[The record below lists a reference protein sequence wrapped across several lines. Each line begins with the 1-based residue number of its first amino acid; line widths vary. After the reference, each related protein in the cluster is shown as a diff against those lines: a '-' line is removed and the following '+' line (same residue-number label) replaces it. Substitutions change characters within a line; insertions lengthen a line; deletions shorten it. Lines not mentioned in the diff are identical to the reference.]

1 MSAKLRPARGSAAL
15 AGLLLL
21 PLAAGLFRPRPA
33 PPPPPLVLAPPPSE
47 VEVLI
52 RRGRHEEAYALLRKA
67 EAAGDTARGA
77 VHQFR
82 LVVCERALGMADSA
96 LARLLRLEGRLPE
109 IEDYRRLWLAHT
121 LQLLGRPEESGPG
134 L

>member
-1 MSAKLRPARGSAAL
+1 MSAKLRPALGSAAL

-21 PLAAGLFRPRPA
+21 PLAAGLFRPPPA

-52 RRGRHEEAYALLRKA
+52 RRGRHEEAYALLREA

-77 VHQFR
+77 VHQYR
-82 LVVCERALGMADSA
+82 LAVCERALGMADSA
-96 LARLLRLEGRLPE
+96 LAP
-109 IEDYRRLWLAHT
+109 
-121 LQLLGRPEESGPG
+121 PPGPG
-134 L
+134 GPAPRDRGLPPPLADPHPSAAGPA